1 MEIGGAIYSRQT
13 GHSRSSRRSRKFGS
27 RRDFLDDPL
36 SDGVFL
42 DDPLSDCDFLDDP
55 LSEWDFLDDLLSD
68 LGLKKIQ

>member
-13 GHSRSSRRSRKFGS
+13 GHSSSSRRSRKFGS

-36 SDGVFL
+36 SDW
-42 DDPLSDCDFLDDP
+42 DFLDDP

>member
-13 GHSRSSRRSRKFGS
+13 GHSSSSRRSRKFGS

-36 SDGVFL
+36 SDW
-42 DDPLSDCDFLDDP
+42 DFLDDP
-55 LSEWDFLDDLLSD
+55 LSD